1 MFFFSVPP
9 EKKQPKRE
17 LVARFGLDKMS
28 VLHTVLRDSL
38 RSNRSSHRLRRRVQS
53 PHFIANPYAIATI
66 KSPSQAS
73 PKGRGK
79 KPLQLPRRG
88 REIRRNLIPATEPE
102 SHPII
107 YGADRGSSPR

>member
-53 PHFIANPYAIATI
+53 PHFIAIPLAIATLGVHLLGGDRHI
-66 KSPSQAS
+66 
-73 PKGRGK
+73 
-79 KPLQLPRRG
+79 
-88 REIRRNLIPATEPE
+88 TEPVPE
-102 SHPII
+102 CTPKL
-107 YGADRGSSPR
+107 